1 MYGTCSDE
9 CRTGAARSATVT
21 GCSAPAFSPTNA
33 SCFWSPLNGRWL
45 SSVQCLPARPSYN
58 SFADFFSVILVL
70 EPLAATIPNKQQ
82 FWNGSPVTFHCCF
95 FYEEVDI
102 FEHVGLLKE
111 ILWTI
116 LCFVTCAMRVAL
128 ICPLLSKL
136 DRNYTWNLNCA
147 FWYQQMPG
155 ACNKAIWLLCACET
169 SKREVIFISCFVF
182 VWCQHDWTGP
192 CSADLKDG
200 LSLMSTAL
208 QSFPT
213 FSLCSNICSL
223 FLWAACLKNCVS
235 SNKTLWNGN
244 LLMYTLQCRPV

>member
-1 MYGTCSDE
+1 MEVLWHLWRCWYIWACCWPIE
-9 CRTGAARSATVT
+9 
-21 GCSAPAFSPTNA
+21 NK
-33 SCFWSPLNGRWL
+33 
-45 SSVQCLPARPSYN
+45 SS
-58 SFADFFSVILVL
+58 I
-70 EPLAATIPNKQQ
+70 
-82 FWNGSPVTFHCCF
+82 
-95 FYEEVDI
+95 
-102 FEHVGLLKE
+102 
-111 ILWTI
+111 WTI
-116 LCFVTCAMRVAL
+116 LCFVTCAMCMAL

-136 DRNYTWNLNCA
+136 DQNYTWNSNCA
-147 FWYQQMPG
+147 FWYPQMPG
-155 ACNKAIWLLCACET
+155 ACNEAIWLLCACET
-169 SKREVIFISCFVF
+169 SKREVIFISWFVF

-244 LLMYTLQCRPV
+244 LLMYTLQCRPVWKSLEEYIMDEEISSLLRSIY

>member
-1 MYGTCSDE
+1 M
-9 CRTGAARSATVT
+9 
-21 GCSAPAFSPTNA
+21 
-33 SCFWSPLNGRWL
+33 
-45 SSVQCLPARPSYN
+45 
-58 SFADFFSVILVL
+58 
-70 EPLAATIPNKQQ
+70 
-82 FWNGSPVTFHCCF
+82 TFHCCF

-136 DRNYTWNLNCA
+136 DQNYTWNLNCA
-147 FWYQQMPG
+147 FWYPQMPE
-155 ACNKAIWLLCACET
+155 ACNEAIWLLCACET
-169 SKREVIFISCFVF
+169 SKRDVIFISCFVF

-244 LLMYTLQCRPV
+244 LLMYTLQCRPVWKSLEEYIMDEKISSLMRSIYWIEISVLGTGNATKTDGFSKKFQTTFRLAWTEK